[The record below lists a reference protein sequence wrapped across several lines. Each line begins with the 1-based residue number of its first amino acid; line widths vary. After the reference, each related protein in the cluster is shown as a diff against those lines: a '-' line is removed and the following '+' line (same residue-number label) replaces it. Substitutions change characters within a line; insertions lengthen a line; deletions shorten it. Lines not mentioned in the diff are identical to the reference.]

1 MKVIGITGGTGTGK
15 TTALRAIHD
24 LGGLILD
31 CDEIYHNLTIGSD
44 AMKAELDA
52 RFPGVIANGTLDR
65 KALGRIVFA
74 DENALADLN
83 AITHRY
89 VKEEVEWLLAQH
101 KASGGS
107 LAAIDAISL
116 FESGLDKLCDFTV
129 AINAPTEA
137 RARRIMARENIDYDY
152 AMLRINAQH
161 DNAYFSEKC
170 TYTLTNDFETK
181 EEFDKLCREFFTR
194 KAGKYNE

>member
-1 MKVIGITGGTGTGK
+1 MTVIGITGGTGTGK

-44 AMKAELDA
+44 AMKAALDA
-52 RFPGVIANGTLDR
+52 RFPGVITSGTLDR

-194 KAGKYNE
+194 KAGE